1 MLKQLNILLKNNW
14 INVNHKKYIWKKI
27 VGDLHFL
34 KEYVHLLCTSEDI
47 NNLSYSLMIKESK
60 DNLILQEI
68 HTIVQKMANFSETV
82 ILSKNKINSL
92 ILSRTHG

>member
-1 MLKQLNILLKNNW
+1 
-14 INVNHKKYIWKKI
+14 
-27 VGDLHFL
+27 
-34 KEYVHLLCTSEDI
+34 
-47 NNLSYSLMIKESK
+47 MIKESK

-92 ILSRTHG
+92 IL